1 MQTFVST
8 YNSLH
13 ARVDRLELS
22 LHVQLLLDA
31 ELALSQPRI
40 KLVTL
45 QVHSLVLLRKFN
57 LAVICRR
64 NQGVNQIPQL
74 DFH

>member
-40 KLVTL
+40 ELVTL

-64 NQGVNQIPQL
+64 NQRVNQVA
-74 DFH
+74 

>member
-1 MQTFVST
+1 MQKFVST

-13 ARVDRLELS
+13 ARIDSLELS

-45 QVHSLVLLRKFN
+45 QVHGLVLLRKFN

-64 NQGVNQIPQL
+64 NQRVDQVA
-74 DFH
+74 